1 MYREKAARRESAQE
15 KECLREKRYN
25 PRRSPRADAPK
36 LPFFPELPGIHSVC
50 ATAAELVGLH
60 FPIFA
65 QFFSI
70 YSYFRH
76 VQLYKLQ
83 REASQRIYLSSLMG
97 RRGLTTVII
106 RGPDTSTPWD
116 ADLKSAQAEQEG

>member
-1 MYREKAARRESAQE
+1 VRKDTILAAALAPTLQNCLSSQSSPAFILCAQP
-15 KECLREKRYN
+15 LQ
-25 PRRSPRADAPK
+25 SW
-36 LPFFPELPGIHSVC
+36 LGSISQSSHS
-50 ATAAELVGLH
+50 
-60 FPIFA
+60 
-65 QFFSI
+65 FFSI